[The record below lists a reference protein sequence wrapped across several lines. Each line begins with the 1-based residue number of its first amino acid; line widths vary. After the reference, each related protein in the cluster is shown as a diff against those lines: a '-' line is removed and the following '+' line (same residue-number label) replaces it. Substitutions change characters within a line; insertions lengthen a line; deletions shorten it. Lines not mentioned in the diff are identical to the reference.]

1 MMRQSTSRPPTILS
15 SPLPPPLPPF
25 SQVLDADGFEAFTE
39 AGSCFDSETAARARK
54 YIYSSGNGM
63 EPGAAY
69 RLFRGRDPAI
79 EPMLRKKGMMA
90 ASQV

>member
-1 MMRQSTSRPPTILS
+1 MFIHHAHPLFLHPI
-15 SPLPPPLPPF
+15 SPYPC

-54 YIYSSGNGM
+54 FIYSSGNGM

-79 EPMLRKKGMMA
+79 EPMLRKKGMMVA
-90 ASQV
+90 AQV

>member
-1 MMRQSTSRPPTILS
+1 MALRPSRRPGRASTPKS
-15 SPLPPPLPPF
+15 PPPPPF
-25 SQVLDADGFEAFTE
+25 WQVLDADGFEAFTE

-63 EPGAAY
+63 EPGSAY

-79 EPMLRKKGMMA
+79 EPMLRKKGMMTA
-90 ASQV
+90 AQV